1 MTTRIAAEI
10 DRAMMPLENTSRCP
24 RLVSWRGMKES
35 SAWKL
40 ARRGKSA
47 KLVLAA
53 STRMNIVAAWVKMN
67 RAWPT
72 PLVP

>member
-1 MTTRIAAEI
+1 
-10 DRAMMPLENTSRCP
+10 MPLENTSRWP
-24 RLVSWRGMKES
+24 RLVSCLGMKWS

-53 STRMNIVAAWVKMN
+53 STRISIVVGLHERKSDVPDGAAAEDALA
-67 RAWPT
+67 RSG
-72 PLVP
+72 